1 MDKATISKIVTILL
15 TAAVALAAVFGYD
28 VGIIQPRETDAL
40 ILSQIPESRAVGDT
54 NLTNLVL
61 TGDLTVA
68 GDVATSGALTLG
80 RSDITPTAGQT
91 ITPQGNYSMYTINSS
106 GAVSITLAAPTQA
119 GQILILYGD
128 DNNTITVNDTN
139 IRSTDGNAVTLGQ
152 YDVVLWVSTATEW
165 IHVAKSADS

>member
-1 MDKATISKIVTILL
+1 MTKPTVSKILNILL
-15 TAAVALAAVFGYD
+15 VAVLALAAVFGYD
-28 VGIIQPRETDAL
+28 IGVIQPRETNAV
-40 ILSQIPESRAVGDT
+40 ILAQTTGRAVGDT

-61 TGDLTVA
+61 
-68 GDVATSGALTLG
+68 SGALTVG
-80 RSDITPTAGQT
+80 RADITPTAGQT
-91 ITPQGNYSMYTINSS
+91 ITPEGSYSMYTINSS

-119 GQILILYGD
+119 GNILILYGD
-128 DNNTITVNDTN
+128 DNNTVTVNDTN

>member
-1 MDKATISKIVTILL
+1 MTKPTVSKILNILL
-15 TAAVALAAVFGYD
+15 VAALALAAVFGYD
-28 VGIIQPRETDAL
+28 IGVIQPRETNAV
-40 ILSQIPESRAVGDT
+40 ILAQTTGRAVGDT

-61 TGDLTVA
+61 
-68 GDVATSGALTLG
+68 SGALTVG
-80 RSDITPTAGQT
+80 RADITPTAGQT
-91 ITPQGNYSMYTINSS
+91 ITPEGSYSMYTINSS

-119 GQILILYGD
+119 GNILILYGD
-128 DNNTITVNDTN
+128 DNNTVTVNDTN